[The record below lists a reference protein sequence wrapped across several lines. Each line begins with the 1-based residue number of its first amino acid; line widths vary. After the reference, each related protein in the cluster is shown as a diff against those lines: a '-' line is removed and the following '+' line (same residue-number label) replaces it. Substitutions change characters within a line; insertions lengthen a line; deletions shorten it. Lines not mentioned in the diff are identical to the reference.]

1 MIRKRIM
8 LGVVFSLCIIAAILP
23 DYPKEDTLV
32 VHQHQ
37 SYPAENKEITG
48 FDENG
53 VLTSHLPL
61 FVLKADGNVIPGADR
76 PTDQELYCEFAVID
90 NNNHLNRSD
99 DAPTQTGRM
108 AINVRGNS
116 SRYFPKK
123 QYAIRTVDD
132 ENIPQETAF
141 FGMPAETT
149 WVLNGSNID
158 YSQIRNYMMYNIS
171 AEIMDYAPRCRLCEV
186 FLTNADGELE
196 YQGLYTMIEKP
207 KVSKER
213 LDLTPYNPK
222 YTETSFVVQLN
233 RRIDD
238 ARIDHLKPD
247 DVSVYSANLEYPD
260 VEKITDSSLQ
270 YIQKEILQF
279 EKTLYDAE
287 YSDNWE
293 KVNQRTDLDSFVD
306 YYIINEFFQ
315 NYDAGIRSTYL
326 YKNLGGKFSIGPV
339 WDFDAAFNNYTGMN
353 LTPDMIETGATYY
366 YFYFTHNPEFV
377 KRCCERYKEL
387 RKTVLSEEYLL
398 KYIDECSMYL
408 GSAALR
414 NCDKWYNRDYSIYY
428 GDIEKMKTFVVERG
442 NWFDEHFKEYT
453 AIVR

>member
-1 MIRKRIM
+1 MRRKWLM
-8 LGVVFSLCIIAAILP
+8 LGVVLSLCMITEILP
-23 DYPKEDTLV
+23 YYPKVHTSV

-61 FVLKADGNVIPGADR
+61 IVLKADGNVIPGADIL
-76 PTDQELYCEFAVID
+76 TDQELYCEFSVID
-90 NNNHLNRSD
+90 NESHINRSAD
-99 DAPTQTGRM
+99 TPTQTGKM
-108 AINVRGNS
+108 AINIRGNS
-116 SRYFPKK
+116 SRHFSKK
-123 QYAIRTVDD
+123 QYAIRTVD
-132 ENIPQETAF
+132 EAGLPLKIAF
-141 FGMPAETT
+141 LGMPAETT
-149 WVLNGSNID
+149 WVLNGSSID

-171 AEIMDYAPRCRLCEV
+171 SEIMDYAPRCRLCEV

-196 YQGLYTMIEKP
+196 YQGLYTMMEKP

-213 LDLTPYNPK
+213 LNLTPYDPK
-222 YTETSFVVQLN
+222 YTETSFVVQMN
-233 RRIDD
+233 KRIDD

-247 DVSVYSANLEYPD
+247 DVDVYSANLEYPD
-260 VEKITDSSLQ
+260 VEKITGSSLQ

-293 KVNQRTDLDSFVD
+293 KVNQRTDLNSFVD

-315 NYDAGIRSTYL
+315 NYDAGTRSTYL

-339 WDFDAAFNNYTGMN
+339 WDFDGAFNNYTGMN
-353 LTPDMIETGATYY
+353 FTPDMIETGATFY
-366 YFYFTHNPEFV
+366 YFYLTHNPEFV
-377 KRCCERYKEL
+377 KQCCERYKEL

-398 KYIDECSMYL
+398 KYIDESSMYL
-408 GSAALR
+408 GSAAIR
-414 NCDKWYNRDYSIYY
+414 NCDKWYDGDYSLYY
-428 GDIEKMKTFVVERG
+428 GDIEKMQTFVIERG
-442 NWFDEHFKEYT
+442 KWMDEHFKEYI

>member
-1 MIRKRIM
+1 MRRKWLM
-8 LGVVFSLCIIAAILP
+8 LGVVLTLCVIVALLP
-23 DYPKEDTLV
+23 LYSKVDTLV
-32 VHQHQ
+32 VLQHK
-37 SYPAENKEITG
+37 SFPAENKEITG

-61 FVLKADGNVIPGADR
+61 IVLKADGNVIPGADG
-76 PTDQELYCEFAVID
+76 PGDQELYCEFAVID

-99 DAPTQTGRM
+99 DTPTQTGRM
-108 AINVRGNS
+108 AINVRGKS
-116 SRYFPKK
+116 SRHFRKK

-132 ENIPQETAF
+132 AGIPQETTF

-149 WVLNGSNID
+149 WVLNGSYID

-171 AEIMDYAPRCRLCEV
+171 SEIMDYAPQCRLCEV
-186 FLTNADGELE
+186 FLTNADGELK

-207 KVSKER
+207 KVSKKR

-222 YTETSFVVQLN
+222 YTETSFVVQMN
-233 RRIDD
+233 KRIDD

-247 DVSVYSANLEYPD
+247 DVDVYSANLEYPD
-260 VEKITDSSLQ
+260 VEKITDSSLK

-279 EKTLYDAE
+279 EKTLYDAW

-315 NYDAGIRSTYL
+315 NYDAGIFSTYL

-339 WDFDAAFNNYTGMN
+339 WDFDGAFNNYKVLN
-353 LTPDMIETGATYY
+353 FTPDMIETGATYY

-377 KRCCERYKEL
+377 KRCCERYEEL

-398 KYIDECSMYL
+398 KYIDESSMYL
-408 GSAALR
+408 GSAVIR
-414 NCDKWYNRDYSIYY
+414 NCDKWYDGDYSLYY
-428 GDIEKMKTFVVERG
+428 GDIEKMKTFVIERG
-442 NWFDEHFKEYT
+442 KWMDEHLKEYI

>member
-1 MIRKRIM
+1 MRRKWLM
-8 LGVVFSLCIIAAILP
+8 LGVVLTSCVIVALLP
-23 DYPKEDTLV
+23 LYPKVDTLV

-61 FVLKADGNVIPGADR
+61 IVLKADGNVIPGADR

-132 ENIPQETAF
+132 AGIPQETAF

-149 WVLNGSNID
+149 WVLNGSYID

-171 AEIMDYAPRCRLCEV
+171 SEIMDYAPRCRLCEV

-196 YQGLYTMIEKP
+196 YQGLYTMMEKP
-207 KVSKER
+207 KVSRER
-213 LDLTPYNPK
+213 LNLTPYDPK

-233 RRIDD
+233 ERIDD

-247 DVSVYSANLEYPD
+247 DVSVYPANLEYPD
-260 VEKITDSSLQ
+260 VEKITENSMQYVKNELLQ
-270 YIQKEILQF
+270 I
-279 EKTLYDAE
+279 EKALYDAE
-287 YSDNWE
+287 YTDNWE
-293 KVNQRTDLDSFVD
+293 KVKRYIDLDSFVD

-326 YKNLGGKFSIGPV
+326 YKNRGGKFSIGPV
-339 WDFDAAFNNYTGMN
+339 WDFDGAFNNFTGVEFS
-353 LTPDMIETGATYY
+353 PDILEMRSTFY
-366 YFYFTHNPEFV
+366 YFYLCHNAEFAE
-377 KRCCERYKEL
+377 RCNERYDEL
-387 RKTVLSEEYLL
+387 RKTVLSEKYLL
-398 KYIDECSMYL
+398 QYIDDSSKYL

-414 NCDKWYNRDYSIYY
+414 NCDKWHNGNYSIYY
-428 GDIEKMKTFVVERG
+428 EDIEKMKTFVVERG
-442 NWFDEHFKEYT
+442 NWMDEHFEEFT

>member
-1 MIRKRIM
+1 MRRKWLM
-8 LGVVFSLCIIAAILP
+8 LGVVLTSCVIVALLP
-23 DYPKEDTLV
+23 HYPKVDTLV

-37 SYPAENKEITG
+37 SSPVENKEITG

-61 FVLKADGNVIPGADR
+61 IVLKADGNVIPGADR

-116 SRYFPKK
+116 SRNFSKK

-171 AEIMDYAPRCRLCEV
+171 SEIMDYAPRCRLCEV

-222 YTETSFVVQLN
+222 YTETSFVVQMN
-233 RRIDD
+233 KRIDD

-247 DVSVYSANLEYPD
+247 DVDVYYANLEYPD

-315 NYDAGIRSTYL
+315 NYDAGRRSTYL
-326 YKNLGGKFSIGPV
+326 YKNVGGKFCMGPV
-339 WDFDAAFNNYTGMN
+339 WDFDSAFNNFTGMEISPYI
-353 LTPDMIETGATYY
+353 LDMQSTFY
-366 YFYFTHNPEFV
+366 YFYLCHDAEFV
-377 KRCCERYKEL
+377 ERCNERYEEL

-398 KYIDECSMYL
+398 KYIDESSMYL
-408 GSAALR
+408 GSAVIR
-414 NCDKWYNRDYSIYY
+414 NCDKWYDGDYSLYY
-428 GDIEKMKTFVVERG
+428 GDIEKMKTFVIERG
-442 NWFDEHFKEYT
+442 KWMDEHFKEYI

>member
-1 MIRKRIM
+1 MRRKWLM
-8 LGVVFSLCIIAAILP
+8 LGVVLTSCVIAALLP
-23 DYPKEDTLV
+23 LYPKVDTLV

-61 FVLKADGNVIPGADR
+61 IVLKADGNVIPGADM
-76 PTDQELYCEFAVID
+76 PTAQELYCEFSVID
-90 NNNHLNRSD
+90 NDNHLNRSD

-108 AINVRGNS
+108 AINVRGNT
-116 SRYFPKK
+116 SRNFSKK

-132 ENIPQETAF
+132 AGIPQETAF

-171 AEIMDYAPRCRLCEV
+171 SEIMDYAPQCRLCEV

-213 LDLTPYNPK
+213 LDLTPYDPK

-233 RRIDD
+233 IRTDD

-247 DVSVYSANLEYPD
+247 DVYVYSANLEYPD
-260 VEKITDSSLQ
+260 VEKITDASLQ

-287 YSDNWE
+287 YSDHWE

-339 WDFDAAFNNYTGMN
+339 
-353 LTPDMIETGATYY
+353 
-366 YFYFTHNPEFV
+366 
-377 KRCCERYKEL
+377 
-387 RKTVLSEEYLL
+387 
-398 KYIDECSMYL
+398 
-408 GSAALR
+408 
-414 NCDKWYNRDYSIYY
+414 
-428 GDIEKMKTFVVERG
+428 
-442 NWFDEHFKEYT
+442 
-453 AIVR
+453 

>member
-1 MIRKRIM
+1 MRRKWLM
-8 LGVVFSLCIIAAILP
+8 LGVVLTLCVIVALLP
-23 DYPKEDTLV
+23 LYPKVDTSV

-37 SYPAENKEITG
+37 SYPVENKEITG
-48 FDENG
+48 FGNNG

-61 FVLKADGNVIPGADR
+61 IILKANGNVIPGAGI
-76 PTDQELYCEFAVID
+76 PNNQELYCEFYVID

-116 SRYFPKK
+116 SRNFPKK

-132 ENIPQETAF
+132 AGIPQETAF

-158 YSQIRNYMMYNIS
+158 HSQIRNYMMYNIS
-171 AEIMDYAPRCRLCEV
+171 SEIMDYAPHCRLCEV

-233 RRIDD
+233 KRIDD

-287 YSDNWE
+287 YFDNWE
-293 KVNQRTDLDSFVD
+293 KVEKCTDLDSFVD

-315 NYDAGIRSTYL
+315 NYDAGVRSTFL
-326 YKNLGGKFSIGPV
+326 YKDLGGKFSIGPV
-339 WDFDAAFNNYTGMN
+339 WDFDGAFNNYFDVRYTI
-353 LTPDMIETGATYY
+353 DMLKTRES
-366 YFYFTHNPEFV
+366 FYFSFFFHNDGFLE
-377 KRCCERYKEL
+377 RCCERYAKL
-387 RKTVLSEEYLL
+387 RKTLLSEEYLL
-398 KYIDECSMYL
+398 KYIDESSAYL

-414 NCDKWYNRDYSIYY
+414 NCDKWYDGDYSLYY
-428 GDIEKMKTFVVERG
+428 GDIEKMKTFVIERG
-442 NWFDEHFKEYT
+442 NWMDAHFEEYT
-453 AIVR
+453 TIVR

>member
-366 YFYFTHNPEFV
+366 YFYFTHKFPPLDIN
-377 KRCCERYKEL
+377 L
-387 RKTVLSEEYLL
+387 NLL
-398 KYIDECSMYL
+398 IKYY
-408 GSAALR
+408 R
-414 NCDKWYNRDYSIYY
+414 R
-428 GDIEKMKTFVVERG
+428 F
-442 NWFDEHFKEYT
+442 
-453 AIVR
+453 

>member
-1 MIRKRIM
+1 MRRIWLM
-8 LGVVFSLCIIAAILP
+8 LGVVLTSCVIVALLP
-23 DYPKEDTLV
+23 LYPKVDTLV

-61 FVLKADGNVIPGADR
+61 IVLKADGNVIPGADR

-116 SRYFPKK
+116 SRNFSKK

-132 ENIPQETAF
+132 EGLPLETAF
-141 FGMPAETT
+141 LGMPAETT

-171 AEIMDYAPRCRLCEV
+171 SEIMDYAPRCRLCEV

-213 LDLTPYNPK
+213 LDLAPYNPK
-222 YTETSFVVQLN
+222 YTETSFVVQMN

-247 DVSVYSANLEYPD
+247 DVDVYSANLEYPD

-315 NYDAGIRSTYL
+315 NYDAGTRSTYL

-353 LTPDMIETGATYY
+353 FTPDLIETGATFY
-366 YFYFTHNPEFV
+366 YFYFSHNPEFV

-398 KYIDECSMYL
+398 KYIDESSMYL
-408 GSAALR
+408 GSAAIR
-414 NCDKWYNRDYSIYY
+414 NCDKWYDGDYSLYY
-428 GDIEKMKTFVVERG
+428 GDIEKMQTFVIERG
-442 NWFDEHFKEYT
+442 KWMDEHFKEYI

>member
-1 MIRKRIM
+1 M
-8 LGVVFSLCIIAAILP
+8 LGVVLTSCVIAALLP
-23 DYPKEDTLV
+23 LYPKVDTLI

-48 FDENG
+48 FDEDG

-61 FVLKADGNVIPGADR
+61 IVLNAGGNVIPGADR

-149 WVLNGSNID
+149 WVLNGSYID

-171 AEIMDYAPRCRLCEV
+171 SEIMDYAPQCRLCEV

-196 YQGLYTMIEKP
+196 YQGLYTMMEKP

-213 LDLTPYNPK
+213 LNLAPYNPK
-222 YTETSFVVQLN
+222 YTETSFVVQMN
-233 RRIDD
+233 QRIDD
-238 ARIDHLKPD
+238 ARINHLKPD
-247 DVSVYSANLEYPD
+247 DVSVYPANLEYPD
-260 VEKITDSSLQ
+260 VEKITENSMQYVKNELLQ
-270 YIQKEILQF
+270 L
-279 EKTLYDAE
+279 EKALYDAE
-287 YSDNWE
+287 YTDNWE
-293 KVNQRTDLDSFVD
+293 KVERYIDLDSFVD

-326 YKNLGGKFSIGPV
+326 YKNIGGKLSIGPV
-339 WDFDAAFNNYTGMN
+339 WDFDGAFNNFTGVEFS
-353 LTPDMIETGATYY
+353 PDILEMRSTFY
-366 YFYFTHNPEFV
+366 YFYLCHNAEFV
-377 KRCCERYKEL
+377 ERCNERYDEL
-387 RKTVLSEEYLL
+387 RKTVLSEKYLL
-398 KYIDECSMYL
+398 QYIDDSSKYL

-414 NCDKWYNRDYSIYY
+414 NCDKWYNGNYSIYY
-428 GDIEKMKTFVVERG
+428 DDIEKMKTFVVERG
-442 NWFDEHFKEYT
+442 NWMDEHFEDLT

>member
-1 MIRKRIM
+1 MRRKWLM
-8 LGVVFSLCIIAAILP
+8 LGVLLTSCVIVALLP
-23 DYPKEDTLV
+23 LYPKVDTLV

-48 FDENG
+48 FDEDG

-61 FVLKADGNVIPGADR
+61 IVLNAGGNVIPGADT
-76 PTDQELYCEFAVID
+76 PTDQELYCEFSVID
-90 NNNHLNRSD
+90 NDNHLNRSD

-116 SRYFPKK
+116 SRNFSKK

-171 AEIMDYAPRCRLCEV
+171 SEIMDYAPRCRLCEV

-213 LDLTPYNPK
+213 LNLTPYDPK
-222 YTETSFVVQLN
+222 YAETSFVVQMN

-315 NYDAGIRSTYL
+315 NYDAGVRSTFL
-326 YKNLGGKFSIGPV
+326 YKNIGGKFCIGPV
-339 WDFDAAFNNYTGMN
+339 WDFDGAFNNYFDAYFTI
-353 LTPDMIETGATYY
+353 DMLKTRES
-366 YFYFTHNPEFV
+366 FYFSYFFHNDEFLE
-377 KRCCERYKEL
+377 RCCERYAEL
-387 RKTVLSEEYLL
+387 RKTLLSEEYLL
-398 KYIDECSMYL
+398 KYIDESSAYL

-414 NCDKWYNRDYSIYY
+414 NCDKWYNGDDSIYY
-428 GDIEKMKTFVVERG
+428 DDIEKMKTFVVERG
-442 NWFDEHFKEYT
+442 NWLDEHFKEYT